1 MKNARGVPGRNVY
14 INVNESSGWAGFVT
28 LRADFGQVR
37 RKNWPIWVPIF
48 GRGQKLE
55 VRADKFGLGLAGL
68 LPLRPERRPR
78 CGHQVVS
85 VFLQQMAG
93 GFPAWAPTGQHAE
106 LVNIVTCTAG
116 QAVRLPNSA
125 NHCVFLRIASCPTP
139 AILQRNVCSVCRLCS
154 PDLPFT

>member
-68 LPLRPERRPR
+68 LPLRPERRPPLWSSSR
-78 CGHQVVS
+78 
-85 VFLQQMAG
+85 
-93 GFPAWAPTGQHAE
+93 
-106 LVNIVTCTAG
+106 
-116 QAVRLPNSA
+116 VRLFAADGRRVP
-125 NHCVFLRIASCPTP
+125 
-139 AILQRNVCSVCRLCS
+139 RLGAYGAAR
-154 PDLPFT
+154 